1 MTTRFEECPKC
12 GCEMYARCEPEDE
25 GGCFFD
31 TATEEELN
39 RTIASA
45 FKKPEG
51 FERVKTYCDFVRL
64 NPLPFRLNFEKSS
77 EDKLW
82 THGITK
88 TQLLKIVEGNDYTQ
102 FAD

>member
-1 MTTRFEECPKC
+1 MTTTIQECPKC
-12 GCEMYARCEPEDE
+12 GCEMYWRCSP
-25 GGCFFD
+25 
-31 TATEEELN
+31 EEELN